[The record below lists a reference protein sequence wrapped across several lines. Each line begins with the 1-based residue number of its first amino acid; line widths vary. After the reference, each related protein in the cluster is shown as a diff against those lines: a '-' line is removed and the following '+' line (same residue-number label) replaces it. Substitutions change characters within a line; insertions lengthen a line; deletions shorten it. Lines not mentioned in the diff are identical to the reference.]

1 MTKAINLTS
10 FLLFVVLFPMAST
23 PLPDT
28 LEVALT
34 FIVQYWHHPNQL
46 QHICARLQH
55 PRVEVIV
62 HADSNS
68 SDDRAAFA
76 NVESLYANV
85 RVLHSENIH
94 EVRGYNRAAG
104 LASGWLVAF
113 SQDDRL
119 PPDSLGWVTS
129 VIGSFEL
136 LPRLGILGLHR
147 GSSSLL
153 YRSGKRTRRDYM
165 YGTCGDNR
173 DQADGT
179 KWHGLGTRDMDEPLK
194 MVAWLNIG
202 PIVVRRRLFLH
213 LGGFNLSYSRPGELG
228 IGFDAELTGRVIAS
242 GEHAALVCP
251 SRKTFFRNGCG
262 GKGTTATRD
271 KMRRR
276 ILAALANERMLT
288 MQFQADEP
296 QLLERVRSAHIMYS
310 NASIQAALARLFP
323 SCSKCSSDQSI
334 GEIREA
340 FHEVDHLCRHSTNT
354 TPHVSPNVTQNASK
368 VMY

>member
-1 MTKAINLTS
+1 
-10 FLLFVVLFPMAST
+10 MAST
-23 PLPDT
+23 PPPDT

-76 NVESLYANV
+76 DVESSYANV

-119 PPDSLGWVTS
+119 PPDSLGWVAS
-129 VIGSFEL
+129 VIGTFEL

-179 KWHGLGTRDMDEPLK
+179 KWHGLGTRDMDAPLK

-202 PIVVRRRLFLH
+202 PIVVRRKLFLH
-213 LGGFNLSYSRPGELG
+213 IGGFNLSYSRPGELG

-262 GKGTTATRD
+262 GKATTATRD

-276 ILAALANERMLT
+276 FLATLTNERMFT

-296 QLLERVRSAHIMYS
+296 QLLERVRSAQSMFLA
-310 NASIQAALARLFP
+310 NASIQRTLARLFP
-323 SCSKCSSDQSI
+323 SCSKCSSGQGID
-334 GEIREA
+334 EFREA
-340 FHEVDHLCRHSTNT
+340 FHKVDHLCGHSTNT
-354 TPHVSPNVTQNASK
+354 TPNVSPNVSK
-368 VMY
+368 VM